1 MRLLVGLG
9 NPGPKYQGT
18 RHNVGFEVVDAV
30 AAALN
35 ITKWKTFKDGLLAE
49 AGSGENK
56 ILLFK
61 PQQFMNNS
69 GVQVRQLLD
78 YYHVPAADTAVVY
91 DDVYIQPGSIRIRQ
105 GGGDSG
111 HNGMKSLHTH
121 LTDHAFWRLR
131 VGAGLYEQKPELRHT
146 LPALED
152 YVVQKF
158 PATDLKKVQKL
169 IDNQVPNLVEW
180 LKLGTGLQE
189 QTVHTP

>member
-18 RHNVGFEVVDAV
+18 RHNVGFDVVDAV
-30 AAALN
+30 AENLGV
-35 ITKWKTFKDGLLAE
+35 TTWKTFKDGLLAE
-49 AGSGENK
+49 AGMGEDK

-69 GVQVRQLLD
+69 GVQVRQLVDFYQLEAPD
-78 YYHVPAADTAVVY
+78 IAVAY

-121 LTDHAFWRLR
+121 LIDHAFWRLR
-131 VGAGLYEQKPELRHT
+131 VGAGLYEQNPELRHH
-146 LPALED
+146 LPSLED

-158 PATDLKKVQKL
+158 PVSDAKKVQKL
-169 IDNQVPNLVEW
+169 IDNQVPNLVQW

>member
-18 RHNVGFEVVDAV
+18 RHNVGFDVVDA
-30 AAALN
+30 AAENLGV
-35 ITKWKTFKDGLLAE
+35 TTWKTFKDGLLAE
-49 AGSGENK
+49 AGSGEDK
-56 ILLFK
+56 VLLFK

-69 GVQVRQLLD
+69 GVQVRQLVDFYQLSSPD
-78 YYHVPAADTAVVY
+78 MAVAY

-131 VGAGLYEQKPELRHT
+131 VGAGLYEQNPELRHH
-146 LPALED
+146 LPSLED

-158 PATDLKKVQKL
+158 QVSDAKKVQKL
-169 IDNQVPNLVEW
+169 IDNQVSNLVQW

>member
-18 RHNVGFEVVDAV
+18 RHNVGFELVDAV
-30 AAALN
+30 AEALN
-35 ITKWKTFKDGLLAE
+35 VTKWKTFKDGLLAE
-49 AGSGENK
+49 VGSGEDK

-78 YYHVPAADTAVVY
+78 YYHVPAADTAVAY

-121 LTDHAFWRLR
+121 VADHNFWRLR

-158 PATDLKKVQKL
+158 PATDQKKVQKL

-189 QTVHTP
+189 QTIHTP